1 MGKTDVLVE
10 QMRGNPSN
18 VKFSDLAKVCRHY
31 FGEPR
36 QQGTSHQVYR
46 TPWQGDPRIN
56 IQSGKGGKAKD
67 YQVRLLVQA
76 VDKLMRLK
84 NDN

>member
-1 MGKTDVLVE
+1 MGKIDVLVE

-18 VKFSDLAKVCRHY
+18 VKFADLAKVCRHY

-36 QQGTSHQVYR
+36 QQGTSHQVYK
-46 TPWQGDPRIN
+46 TPWLGDPRIN
-56 IQSGKGGKAKD
+56 IQRGKGGKAKD
-67 YQVRLLVQA
+67 YQVRQLVQA
-76 VDKLMRLK
+76 IDKLMRLK